1 VVEQGHGSHADDPH
15 AHREPGHLPH
25 LPKESPWVVTLPLI
39 LLAIP
44 SLLIGWPT
52 IQPLL
57 YGNFFG
63 ASIYVAPDHHVMQT
77 LAGQFHGT
85 GNMVLESVSTPTLW
99 IALSGVLVAWIFYMF
114 RPAWPG
120 VLARVFKPIY
130 ELLVHKF
137 YFDEIYA
144 FIIAGGARGL
154 GGLLWKVGDTA
165 IIDGGLV
172 NGSARVVG
180 WFSRIL
186 RRSQS
191 GYLYHYAFAMI
202 IGLSLLLGWLIVR

>member
-1 VVEQGHGSHADDPH
+1 
-15 AHREPGHLPH
+15 
-25 LPKESPWVVTLPLI
+25 VVTVPLI

-44 SLLIGWPT
+44 SLAAGWLT

-63 ASIYVAPDHHVMQT
+63 SSIYVAPDHHVMQG
-77 LAGQFHGT
+77 LAEQFHGA
-85 GNMVLESVSTPTLW
+85 GGMLLESVTTPTLW
-99 IALSGVLVAWIFYMF
+99 LALAGVIVAWIFYLAK
-114 RPAWPG
+114 PAWPG
-120 VLARVFKPIY
+120 VLARVFAPVY
-130 ELLVHKF
+130 QLLVHKF

-144 FIIAGGARGL
+144 LFIAGVRGL
-154 GGLLWKVGDTA
+154 GRLLWQVGDVT

-172 NGSARVVG
+172 NGSARAVG
-180 WFSRIL
+180 WFSRVL

-202 IGLSLLLGWLIVR
+202 VGLCLLLGWLILH